1 MILVKKSEAQ
11 DQWNIYDNQR
21 LGRNP
26 YNNYLAANTNNGE
39 SSGNGDANAIDIL
52 SNGFKMRGNGNAMNQ
67 ANYQYVF
74 AAFGQS
80 IVGTNNVP
88 CTAR

>member
-1 MILVKKSEAQ
+1 
-11 DQWNIYDNQR
+11 
-21 LGRNP
+21 
-26 YNNYLAANTNNGE
+26 
-39 SSGNGDANAIDIL
+39 
-52 SNGFKMRGNGNAMNQ
+52 MRGNGNAMNQ